1 MIAAQGKNEY
11 LVGPELSL
19 TSDHLAR
26 ENTGPKPGSRY
37 VHFGHR
43 RASINFFCKLAITKT

>member
-26 ENTGPKPGSRY
+26 ETPAQSRGPVVFTSDIA
-37 VHFGHR
+37 VHR
-43 RASINFFCKLAITKT
+43 LTFFANLR